1 MTLSANRG
9 PNPDPTTNRGP
20 TLALSCEE
28 LSKTQYITL
37 SELTLTPFQPLTQPE
52 VVKAEDDTDG
62 ETRTPAEINPAGT
75 TTNSN
80 RQAALGCEVS
90 SLLMCRDCI
99 WLFCELCAHFA
110 R

>member
-1 MTLSANRG
+1 MALTWLYNQPWPYPG
-9 PNPDPTTNRGP
+9 PKLGGTHY
-20 TLALSCEE
+20 
-28 LSKTQYITL
+28 KTQYITL

-80 RQAALGCEVS
+80 RQATLGCEVS